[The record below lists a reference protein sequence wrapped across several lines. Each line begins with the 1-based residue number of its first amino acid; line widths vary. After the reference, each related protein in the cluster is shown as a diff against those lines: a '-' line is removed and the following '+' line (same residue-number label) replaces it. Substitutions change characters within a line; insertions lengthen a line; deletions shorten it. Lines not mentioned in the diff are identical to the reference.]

1 MHLSSGSL
9 KCCIGFFSLK
19 NRSVCTETE
28 VSTADLWVLMWWQCV
43 SMNGWYSDFCC
54 VWKNLLL
61 YFYTC
66 YQFKRNVPVLPVSH
80 SPAHIPN
87 APGHWCLLLNDCFP
101 LLAAPATPAE
111 GNCDLARTHQDLRL
125 PSHFPARGRTNL
137 ELREKF
143 ILPEGGPQGLTT
155 FRSRG
160 RRSKPGSRN
169 ASPTRSSSSAS
180 HSGASLPS
188 APSAPTT
195 PTTSASSRVSW
206 SSSHCSYSKYD
217 LG

>member
-1 MHLSSGSL
+1 MEELS
-9 KCCIGFFSLK
+9 
-19 NRSVCTETE
+19 V
-28 VSTADLWVLMWWQCV
+28 
-43 SMNGWYSDFCC
+43 
-54 VWKNLLL
+54 LLL
-61 YFYTC
+61 HT
-66 YQFKRNVPVLPVSH
+66 LPVHKKYTSFH
-80 SPAHIPN
+80 SVPLTCAHTHQTHPS
-87 APGHWCLLLNDCFP
+87 ADVCCQMTASPCLLPPPP
-101 LLAAPATPAE
+101 LLKETVTWPGLTKTDASP
-111 GNCDLARTHQDLRL
+111 LA
-125 PSHFPARGRTNL
+125 FPARGRTNL

-195 PTTSASSRVSW
+195 PTTSASSRVS
-206 SSSHCSYSKYD
+206 
-217 LG
+217 

>member
-1 MHLSSGSL
+1 MEELIINSFTHAGKTPTNAYYRVLTESLHTNQTCTDADISSQMS
-9 KCCIGFFSLK
+9 
-19 NRSVCTETE
+19 
-28 VSTADLWVLMWWQCV
+28 A
-43 SMNGWYSDFCC
+43 
-54 VWKNLLL
+54 
-61 YFYTC
+61 
-66 YQFKRNVPVLPVSH
+66 
-80 SPAHIPN
+80 SP
-87 APGHWCLLLNDCFP
+87 CLLPPPPP
-101 LLAAPATPAE
+101 LKE
-111 GNCDLARTHQDLRL
+111 SRDLTHTHQESRF
-125 PSHFPARGRTNL
+125 SSRFPARGRTNL

-195 PTTSASSRVSW
+195 PTASASSRVS
-206 SSSHCSYSKYD
+206 
-217 LG
+217 

>member
-1 MHLSSGSL
+1 MTSFTHAGSSPQKL
-9 KCCIGFFSLK
+9 KK
-19 NRSVCTETE
+19 KQKT
-28 VSTADLWVLMWWQCV
+28 DQCV
-43 SMNGWYSDFCC
+43 LPNSLHTNQTCTDSDVCS
-54 VWKNLLL
+54 
-61 YFYTC
+61 
-66 YQFKRNVPVLPVSH
+66 QMSA
-80 SPAHIPN
+80 SP
-87 APGHWCLLLNDCFP
+87 CLLPPPP
-101 LLAAPATPAE
+101 LLKDSRELTQTPP
-111 GNCDLARTHQDLRL
+111 GVKCFSSR
-125 PSHFPARGRTNL
+125 SSARGRTNL

-195 PTTSASSRVSW
+195 PTASASSRVS
-206 SSSHCSYSKYD
+206 
-217 LG
+217 

>member
-1 MHLSSGSL
+1 MTMCLHEWM
-9 KCCIGFFSLK
+9 IF
-19 NRSVCTETE
+19 
-28 VSTADLWVLMWWQCV
+28 W
-43 SMNGWYSDFCC
+43 
-54 VWKNLLL
+54 LLL
-61 YFYTC
+61 RMEELIINSFTHAGSSQKKPTMRTIASSQTAC
-66 YQFKRNVPVLPVSH
+66 TQIKR
-80 SPAHIPN
+80 
-87 APGHWCLLLNDCFP
+87 
-101 LLAAPATPAE
+101 
-111 GNCDLARTHQDLRL
+111 ARTLMSAAKWPPHLACCLCHPCWRKAVTWLRL
-125 PSHFPARGRTNL
+125 TKSNASSHFSARGRTNL

-195 PTTSASSRVSW
+195 PTASASSRVSW
-206 SSSHCSYSKYD
+206 GRIQCCRTVKNKKKQKHSYETIINFFWLSNNFKISKLQDCY
-217 LG
+217 